1 MGSVVELSTD
11 HFFMTSASSGQ
22 FKYQWSRIINDE
34 EEKIEDEECFKN
46 SNSNTLVIN
55 DFEGKYA
62 GTYRCVIS
70 TSSQPIISM
79 TAEVELHLP
88 GRYKHS
94 IAFSSRA
101 IVISYCLQIFLKIL
115 ALK

>member
-1 MGSVVELSTD
+1 
-11 HFFMTSASSGQ
+11 MTTASSGLL
-22 FKYQWSRIINDE
+22 KYQWSRIINDE
-34 EEKIEDEECFKN
+34 EEKIKDEECFKN
-46 SNSNTLVIN
+46 SDSKTMVIAN
-55 DFEGKYA
+55 FEGKYA

-88 GRYKHS
+88 GRYKYS
-94 IAFSSRA
+94 IAFFSRT
-101 IVISYCLQIFLKIL
+101 IVINYCLQIFLKIL